1 MLQPRLDRTA
11 PARRRVRLSLLISA
25 VVIAALELGAQSS
38 ASPADQGESLVFSAF
53 PDSDLYPDY
62 VADPLRPQSAL
73 MIASVLDSEIPDSG
87 DGRFVLRLGGNFSL
101 FRVHPAGEPNRGLQ
115 LDFKGGFFGHFD
127 VDQSLDNIGWDGLYG
142 LMLTW
147 RPTGS
152 LGLRVGTLHD
162 SAHVGDEYAERTG
175 RERIGYTRQEWVAGS
190 CWTPSSRWRAYVE
203 VGWGFDLEEFQEPLR
218 LQVGVEASGRRR
230 FWNDRASWYAAAD
243 VGAYEEWDWDARLTM
258 QAGIAIRTG
267 RGSQRYRLAIEYAN
281 GRSAL
286 GEFTPHEESTLGLGW
301 FFDF

>member
-1 MLQPRLDRTA
+1 MERSPDRTCV
-11 PARRRVRLSLLISA
+11 ARRSARLWLLVAA
-25 VVIAALELGAQSS
+25 VLLGAFPLGAQRSG
-38 ASPADQGESLVFSAF
+38 ATEERAERFVFSAF

-62 VADPLRPQSAL
+62 IADPLRPQSAL

-87 DGRFVLRLGGNFSL
+87 NGRYVLRLGGNFSL

-127 VDQSLDNIGWDGLYG
+127 VDHSLDNIGWDGLYG
-142 LMLTW
+142 LLLTW

-175 RERIGYTRQEWVAGS
+175 RERIGYTRQEWVAGF
-190 CWTPSSRWRAYVE
+190 CWMPSPRWRAYGE
-203 VGWGFDLEEFQEPLR
+203 GGWGFGLDEFQEPLR

-230 FWNDRASWYAAAD
+230 FWNDRGSWYAAAD
-243 VGAYEEWDWDARLTM
+243 VGAYEEWDWDTRLTI

-267 RGSQRYRLAIEYAN
+267 RGSQRYRLAIEYAK

-286 GEFTPHEESTLGLGW
+286 GEFTQHEESTLGIGW